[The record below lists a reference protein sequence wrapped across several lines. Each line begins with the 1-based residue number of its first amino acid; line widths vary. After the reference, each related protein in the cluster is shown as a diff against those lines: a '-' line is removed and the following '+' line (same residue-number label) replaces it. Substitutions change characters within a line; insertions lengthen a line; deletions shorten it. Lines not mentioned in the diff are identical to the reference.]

1 MYRLIEKLHLERYLN
16 SRLILAID
24 LVVSGVAS
32 LCALVLV
39 RLLLP
44 PLSNISKFAL
54 LWIGCA
60 VVYSFITFFLLKTY
74 RSVIRHSTLREIAK
88 FVVAVIGKELLL
100 GLTILLYPPTPLFG
114 MHMLALLLFDLLLT
128 LCGLILIRVA
138 MIIVYDLVKNNLK
151 SRKQHQLVL
160 VYGLSEKSVSLVT
173 RLQSSPHYKVVGFLT
188 FGRRMKNHTIA
199 ECPVYYFEN
208 EYSIRYLR
216 QRYDIDAVLFPTNEE
231 AQAEQERLI
240 RYCVESN
247 LKILIAPP
255 IDEVIDGKIM
265 RQSIREIKIEDL
277 LGRPEI
283 KISLDEI
290 IANFREKTVMVT
302 GAAGSIGS
310 ELCRQLASFG
320 IEKLIL
326 FDNAETPM
334 HNLRLE
340 LEERFPK
347 LEFVPVIGDIRLP
360 NRLDFAFRTFHPQV
374 VFHAAAYKHVP
385 LMEENPCEAV
395 LVNVI
400 GTRNVALKCLEYN
413 VEKMVMISTD
423 KAVNPTNI
431 MGCTKRLAEIYVQSL
446 GLAIE
451 QGTIE
456 GATKFVTTRF
466 GNVLG
471 SNGSVIPRFRE
482 QIAKGGPVTVTHPD
496 ITRFF
501 MTIPEACQLVMEAA
515 TISTGNQICV
525 FDMGKSVKIA
535 DLAKRMIEL
544 AGYEPGEEIKIEYT
558 GLRPGEKLYEEVLSN
573 TENTIPTTHDRIRIA
588 KVRESAARIKQKSP
602 LSPITN
608 HERNRSGRRLRHPF
622 IPDHQRS
629 QQTTAADLRQ
639 ADGLLPHLRP
649 DAGRNTRYSHHLHA
663 GRPSGFPAS
672 AGRRIGLRRS
682 VRIRRTAFARR
693 TGPGVPD
700 RREVHRQRFRLPGAG
715 RQHLP
720 RLGLLDDAPGS
731 GPNGRRGEQG
741 HRIRLLGR

>member
-160 VYGLSEKSVSLVT
+160 VYGLSEKFGIAGHPLAKFSA
-173 RLQSSPHYKVVGFLT
+173 LQ
-188 FGRRMKNHTIA
+188 GRRVPDFRPENEKPHHRG
-199 ECPVYYFEN
+199 VSGHYFEN

-588 KVRESAARIKQKSP
+588 KVREYDYAEACAATEQ
-602 LSPITN
+602 L
-608 HERNRSGRRLRHPF
+608 E
-622 IPDHQRS
+622 Q
-629 QQTTAADLRQ
+629 
-639 ADGLLPHLRP
+639 
-649 DAGRNTRYSHHLHA
+649 
-663 GRPSGFPAS
+663 
-672 AGRRIGLRRS
+672 
-682 VRIRRTAFARR
+682 FARMVN
-693 TGPGVPD
+693 VPD
-700 RREVHRQRFRLPGAG
+700 TVCLMKKIVPEFK
-715 RQHLP
+715 
-720 RLGLLDDAPGS
+720 S
-731 GPNGRRGEQG
+731 KNSEFEQFDKVQPA
-741 HRIRLLGR
+741 